1 MYIDVQALYDALAR
15 VLEQRENVRIKITVE
30 GRKRDENDSGN

>member
-15 VLEQRENVRIKITVE
+15 VLEQRENVKIKFYLE
-30 GRKRDENDSGN
+30 EKNEENSRG